1 MILFVGMKK
10 FFLTFLFIFLTVCGL
25 SAQGLNDKADNILGN
40 WRATRG
46 GEVSKVK
53 VSRSADGTYMAQ
65 VYWVEVDK
73 DKEGRKKLDRKNPDK
88 SLRSTPCD
96 QIVLIRGLKYN
107 AEKKRW
113 DGTDVYDPTKGI
125 RAKCVVCFEQ
135 DGRLRIKGSLLGIS
149 QSVYW
154 EKLTE

>member
-1 MILFVGMKK
+1 MKRIL
-10 FFLTFLFIFLTVCGL
+10 LTLTLLLTGTLGL
-25 SAQGLNDKADNILGN
+25 LAQGLNDKADNIVGN
-40 WRATRG
+40 WRATRS

-73 DKEGRKKLDRKNPDK
+73 DKNGNKKLDRKNPDK

-96 QIVLIRGLKYN
+96 QIVLIKGLKYN
-107 AEKKRW
+107 AEKKQW
-113 DGTDVYDPTKGI
+113 DGTEVYDPTKGI
-125 RAKCVVCFEQ
+125 RAKCVVFFEK
-135 DGRLRIKGSLLGIS
+135 DGRLRIKGSILGIS

-154 EKLTE
+154 DRLSE

>member
-1 MILFVGMKK
+1 MKK
-10 FFLTFLFIFLTVCGL
+10 FFLVFLFLFGALCGL
-25 SAQGLNDKADNILGN
+25 SAQGLNDLADNILGN

-73 DKEGRKKLDRKNPDK
+73 DKDGRKKLDRKNPDK

-96 QIVLIRGLKYN
+96 QIVLIRGLQYN
-107 AEKKRW
+107 ADKKRW
-113 DGTDVYDPTKGI
+113 DGTEVYDPTKGI
-125 RAKCVVCFEQ
+125 RAKCVVSFEP
-135 DGRLRIKGSLLGIS
+135 DGRLRIKGSILGIS

-154 EKLTE
+154 EKLAE

>member
-1 MILFVGMKK
+1 MKK
-10 FFLTFLFIFLTVCGL
+10 ILLTLTLFLMGTAALL
-25 SAQGLNDKADNILGN
+25 AQGLNDKADNILGN

-73 DKEGRKKLDRKNPDK
+73 DKNGNKKLDRKNPDK
-88 SLRSTPCD
+88 SLRNTPCD

-107 AEKKRW
+107 AEKKQW
-113 DGTDVYDPTKGI
+113 DGTEVYDPTKGI
-125 RAKCVVCFEQ
+125 RAKCIVRFED
-135 DGRLRIKGSLLGIS
+135 DGRLRIKGSILGIS
-149 QSVYW
+149 QSAYW
-154 EKLTE
+154 EKLSE

>member
-1 MILFVGMKK
+1 MKRIL
-10 FFLTFLFIFLTVCGL
+10 LTLTLLLMGTAAL
-25 SAQGLNDKADNILGN
+25 LAQGLNDKADNILGN

-73 DKEGRKKLDRKNPDK
+73 DKNGNKKLDRKNPDK

-96 QIVLIRGLKYN
+96 QIVLIKGLKYN
-107 AEKKRW
+107 AEKKQW
-113 DGTDVYDPTKGI
+113 DGTEVYDPTKGI
-125 RAKCVVCFEQ
+125 RAKCVVRFED
-135 DGRLRIKGSLLGIS
+135 DGRLRIKGSILGIS
-149 QSVYW
+149 QSAYW
-154 EKLTE
+154 EKLSE

>member
-1 MILFVGMKK
+1 MKK
-10 FFLTFLFIFLTVCGL
+10 VFFSLVLFFLAVSGL

-40 WRATRG
+40 WRATRS
-46 GEVSKVK
+46 GEVSNVK
-53 VSRSADGTYMAQ
+53 VTRSADGSYMAQ

-73 DKEGRKKLDRKNPDK
+73 DRNGNKKLDSKNPDK
-88 SLRSTPCD
+88 SLRNTPCD
-96 QIVLIRGLKYN
+96 RIVLIKGLKYN
-107 AEKKRW
+107 AEKKQW

-125 RAKCVVCFEQ
+125 RAKCVVRFES

-154 EKLTE
+154 EKLAE